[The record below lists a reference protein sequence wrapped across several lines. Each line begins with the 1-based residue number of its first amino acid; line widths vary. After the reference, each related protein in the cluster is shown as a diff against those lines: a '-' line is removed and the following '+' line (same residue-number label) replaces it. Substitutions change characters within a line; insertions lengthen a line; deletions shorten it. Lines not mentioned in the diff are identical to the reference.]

1 MPTSTYFTLAITKK
15 EVLSNRIRPLF
26 FVLFYRFYLFTPV
39 WFFFLPGTENLQ
51 VFWENGT
58 EKQAFCTMFFFCGSD
73 IGKDFP
79 IAKDLRFC
87 FV

>member
-15 EVLSNRIRPLF
+15 RPIQPDETTF

-51 VFWENGT
+51 VFRGNGT